1 MSIHGSGFLA
11 MLMFRPLLRYADFR
25 GRASR
30 GEYLLFSL
38 LQGIWY
44 TLLLGLTTVAMGQ
57 GEPAQATPG
66 VMVGVGLIFLSIA
79 GLIVPNYAV
88 LVRRLHDSGR
98 GAVWLCLMLPSILS
112 SLMTLGTIAT
122 AIGAVGAGASREAFL
137 ATALTGLGAAGLL
150 GLIGMIGQM
159 VLFVI
164 TLLPSTQGPN
174 RFGPDPR
181 QPGGVDDPSGS
192 GFSGYDE
199 DRLEA
204 LFAQAKREQGLDAQ
218 PAPAGAYR
226 SVFDFTPGSTGPMM
240 RPLDREAAPPSP
252 TPAPSPSP
260 TQGWSNGGWAAD
272 APARPFGRRGA

>member
-1 MSIHGSGFLA
+1 

-30 GEYLLFSL
+30 GEYLLFAV
-38 LQGIWY
+38 LQGVWY
-44 TLLLGLTTVAMGQ
+44 TLLMGLVTLAMGQ
-57 GEPAQATPG
+57 GEPEQATPG
-66 VMVGVGLIFLSIA
+66 VMVGVGLIFLSLL

-88 LVRRLHDSGR
+88 VVRRLHDSDR

-112 SLMTLGTIAT
+112 SVMTVGTITT
-122 AIGAVGAGASREAFL
+122 AIAAVGAGAGREAFVG
-137 ATALTGLGAAGLL
+137 TALAGLGAAGLL

-164 TLLPSTQGPN
+164 TLLPGTQGPN

-181 QPGGVDDPSGS
+181 HPGGMDAPSGA
-192 GFSGYDE
+192 GGSGYDE

-204 LFAQAKREQGLDAQ
+204 LFAQARREQGLDIAQ
-218 PAPAGAYR
+218 PASAGAYR
-226 SVFDFTPGSTGPMM
+226 PVFDFSPGSTGPMM
-240 RPLDREAAPPSP
+240 RPLDREAAPPFP
-252 TPAPSPSP
+252 TPAQSSSPSPSP
-260 TQGWSNGGWAAD
+260 SQGWTNAGWAAD

>member
-1 MSIHGSGFLA
+1 
-11 MLMFRPLLRYADFR
+11 MLMFRPLVRYADFR

-38 LQGIWY
+38 FQGVWY
-44 TLLLGLTTVAMGQ
+44 TLLLGLTTLAMGQ
-57 GEPAQATPG
+57 GEPEQATPG
-66 VMVGVGLIFLSIA
+66 VMVGVGLIVLSVA

-112 SLMTLGTIAT
+112 CLMTLGTIAT

-164 TLLPSTQGPN
+164 TLLPGTQGPN

-181 QPGGVDDPSGS
+181 HPGGLDAPSGL
-192 GFSGYDE
+192 GGSGYDE

-240 RPLDREAAPPSP
+240 RPLDREAAPPPP
-252 TPAPSPSP
+252 TSAPSPSP
-260 TQGWSNGGWAAD
+260 TPGWTNGAWAAD